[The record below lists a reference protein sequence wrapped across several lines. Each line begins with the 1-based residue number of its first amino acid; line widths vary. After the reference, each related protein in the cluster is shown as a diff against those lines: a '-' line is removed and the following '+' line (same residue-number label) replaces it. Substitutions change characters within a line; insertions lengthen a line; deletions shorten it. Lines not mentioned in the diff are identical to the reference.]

1 MNIYAYARVSSH
13 DQNLARQ
20 HQAFLDFGVER
31 KNIYSDRK
39 SGKDFDRSSY
49 RQLIKKLRHGDLLI
63 VTSIDRLGRNYNEI
77 IKEWERITKNIQAD
91 IRVLDMPLL
100 DTRTKENGLIGQF
113 ISDLV
118 LQILS
123 FVAENERQNI
133 HTRQAEGIAL
143 AKARGVRFGR
153 PKRIFTEQETDAIE
167 SYPNKC
173 ITLKEVLRALNVK
186 QSTFY
191 YHLKK
196 YIFTRK
202 ISP

>member
-118 LQILS
+118 RVS
-123 FVAENERQNI
+123 SRGMSN
-133 HTRQAEGIAL
+133 TRMS
-143 AKARGVRFGR
+143 ARH
-153 PKRIFTEQETDAIE
+153 PHKRKWAD
-167 SYPNKC
+167 
-173 ITLKEVLRALNVK
+173 RAV
-186 QSTFY
+186 Y
-191 YHLKK
+191 
-196 YIFTRK
+196 
-202 ISP
+202 

>member
-113 ISDLV
+113 ISDFV

-153 PKRIFTEQETDAIE
+153 PKRIFTEQEPSSQKVSIAMKAHSSLSLSQIRT
-167 SYPNKC
+167 SSSW
-173 ITLKEVLRALNVK
+173 VK
-186 QSTFY
+186 
-191 YHLKK
+191 
-196 YIFTRK
+196 
-202 ISP
+202 

>member
-113 ISDLV
+113 ISDFV

-123 FVAENERQNI
+123 FVAENEI
-133 HTRQAEGIAL
+133 
-143 AKARGVRFGR
+143 GR
-153 PKRIFTEQETDAIE
+153 AH
-167 SYPNKC
+167 
-173 ITLKEVLRALNVK
+173 V
-186 QSTFY
+186 
-191 YHLKK
+191 
-196 YIFTRK
+196 
-202 ISP
+202 